1 MVRRFR
7 PLLVTVWL
15 VTILLVAAATLALT
29 MATGSQGGR
38 PLVVQPRAANAAADT
53 PIPAAPE
60 TTTTVTTVAPTTVAP
75 TTVPPTTAAPTTE
88 PPATASPV
96 TAAPVTAPR
105 VVPATVAAP
114 PVTAPPATAA
124 PVKAVSGGGSAGDY
138 SLIGYRWNPCQAVTF
153 SSSGPDISGVVA
165 ELASITGLHL
175 QVVGSGGEVT
185 VAWGAV
191 SSGGEVG
198 VTSWRAVGAW
208 LTGGTIVISPQAQP
222 YIATVLRHELAH
234 SLGLG
239 HASQANE
246 VMYPT
251 AGPGSP
257 TDYQAGDLTGLH
269 AVGTAAGGC

>member
-1 MVRRFR
+1 
-7 PLLVTVWL
+7 
-15 VTILLVAAATLALT
+15 
-29 MATGSQGGR
+29 MASGSQGGR

-53 PIPAAPE
+53 PIPAASD
-60 TTTTVTTVAPTTVAP
+60 TTTTVTTVAPTTIP
-75 TTVPPTTAAPTTE
+75 STTVPPTTAAPTTAAPTTVA
-88 PPATASPV
+88 PPA

-105 VVPATVAAP
+105 VVPVTVAAP

-124 PVKAVSGGGSAGDY
+124 PVKAVSGGGNASDY
-138 SLIGYRWNPCQAVTF
+138 TLIGYRWNPCQTVTF

-191 SSGGEVG
+191 SEGGEVG
-198 VTSWRAVGAW
+198 VTSWRAVGSW

-222 YIATVLRHELAH
+222 YMATVLRHELAH

-246 VMYPT
+246 VMYPI

-257 TDYQAGDLTGLH
+257 TDYQAGDLAGLH